1 MTVKDVHAS
10 LSLSYSGPFDS
21 AHHEKR
27 ALKEP
32 FSGSEVMRN
41 LPPLPPTSY
50 IILKGMMMN
59 T

>member
-1 MTVKDVHAS
+1 MTVKDVHA
-10 LSLSYSGPFDS
+10 SLSYSGPFDS